1 MKKRHDSLDK
11 YYKSIDLFEKL
22 STVLYWI
29 IFVLSLITLYING
42 EDINYILSAV
52 FIILTLLFSI
62 ANNFLKIYLIPRAEN
77 KRRVYL
83 LSNSLGISLDNEKT
97 NGYYNNG
104 INPPFLRLG
113 ANIFENSLFAKTVV
127 SRMLIKERIKIIS
140 YILLFLISLLY
151 KGANLSAVAIIAQTL
166 FSGEVICK
174 WLYMECLKN
183 ENEKIYDGLYHLFLS
198 YSDSRKN
205 EFTAQVI
212 DYLVKY
218 ESVKAYCGIKQ
229 SSKIFFQIN
238 SEVSKEWEDIKKKLK
253 IDKHI
258 KS

>member
-1 MKKRHDSLDK
+1 MKKRLDSLDK
-11 YYKSIDLFEKL
+11 CYKSIEQFEKL
-22 STVLYWI
+22 STVLYWLL
-29 IFVLSLITLYING
+29 FVLSLITLYTN
-42 EDINYILSAV
+42 DVDMNYILSAL
-52 FIILTLLFSI
+52 FIIFTLAFSI

-77 KRRVYL
+77 KRRVHL

-97 NGYYNNG
+97 NAYYNNS
-104 INPPFLRLG
+104 INPSFLRLG
-113 ANIFENSLFAKTVV
+113 ANVFENSLFAKTVV
-127 SRMLIKERIKIIS
+127 SKMLVRERIKITL
-140 YILLFLISLLY
+140 YILLFLVSILY

-183 ENEKIYDGLYHLFLS
+183 ENEKIFDGLHNLFLS

-205 EFTAQVI
+205 EFTAQII
-212 DYLVKY
+212 DYVVKY
-218 ESVKAYCGIKQ
+218 ESVKSYCGIKQ

-238 SEVSKEWEDIKKKLK
+238 SEVSKEWEEIKKKLK